1 MARRT
6 RVELVDDLDGKVLS
20 DSDGET
26 VSFGLDGVAYEIDL
40 GKRNADKLRAALR
53 DYISAGRK
61 TGSSRSRRGSTAATS
76 RDYDPKAVRKWA
88 ASNKV
93 DVPTRGR
100 IPRDVL
106 ERYRA
111 EGN

>member
-6 RVELVDDLDGKVLS
+6 RIELVDDLDGKVLS
-20 DSDGET
+20 KSDGET
-26 VSFGLDGVAYEIDL
+26 VSFSLDGVTYEIDL
-40 GKRNADKLRAALR
+40 GKKNAEKLRAALR
-53 DYISAGRK
+53 DYIAAGRK
-61 TGSSRSRRGSTAATS
+61 TASGRLRRAGTTTTS

-100 IPRDVL
+100 RP
-106 ERYRA
+106 
-111 EGN
+111 G